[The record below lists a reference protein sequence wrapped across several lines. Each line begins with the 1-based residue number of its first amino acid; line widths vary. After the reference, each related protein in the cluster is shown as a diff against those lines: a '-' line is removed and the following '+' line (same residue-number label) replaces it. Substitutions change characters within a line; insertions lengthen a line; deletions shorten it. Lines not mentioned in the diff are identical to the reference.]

1 MDPVRAVRPF
11 HLLLLGSLTC
21 AVMPVKVG
29 AKQPSLQTSSAL
41 QVRNVADDDMTAYL
55 IGDQLDSQEN
65 GEVVLT
71 GDAQVR
77 RIDSVSKGDQ
87 IRYDRNTGD
96 VKVRGNGVLMRG
108 GSIIRSPSIDYNMK
122 SEEGALDAMHF
133 WLEGGSSG
141 TAEAG
146 TIYNSDHMKLDDV
159 LYSACPCPDP
169 AWYIKAPEVNLYV
182 DENRGVARNS
192 VLYFKDVPIFY
203 SPYFSF
209 PLREERKSGF
219 LTPVYGF
226 TSNSGLE
233 LALPYYFNLAP
244 NYDATLTPRSY
255 SKRGLQLDGEFR
267 YLGRTYEGQIN
278 GSYLNRDSKTREK
291 RWMLSTQHR
300 QSLGY
305 GFGLSMRYNRV
316 SDDNYFR
323 DLTSID
329 LGNANINSL
338 ASSAAFTWSGAKYF
352 NASLSVTQ
360 YQTLQDD
367 TAGYRKPEY
376 NRMPSLSLRGARYNW
391 GGFDVVSENAI
402 TRFEMPFYSGTLSNF
417 DEQRRRR
424 DHPNGTRMSS
434 LTSVSYPMIRPYG
447 YITPKASLHLSQYDT
462 EWRKISATSGNKGWR
477 DNPRS
482 KGRALPLF
490 SLDSGLYFER
500 DTSLFGNA
508 AVQTL
513 EPRMY
518 YLYVPY
524 QDQSMLPVFDTG
536 VASFNFSQAFS
547 ENIYSGGWDR
557 IANAN
562 QLTLGLTT
570 RWLDA
575 DTGEERVMLQ
585 VAQRLYFED
594 QKVFLHN
601 AANNEYPETRRR
613 SDYLFGAGAALTD
626 TLNLR
631 MDAQYNPQSNRT
643 NRLSAGLR
651 WQPQRLASLS
661 ASYRY
666 ERDPRAFDNPDY
678 FRENPNAKDNGRERV
693 SFTTQ
698 WPVSNRVFALGRLD
712 YSLQEK
718 RSTQSI
724 VGLEYKGDCC
734 WAARFVVQRYAVS
747 AQKSNSAVFFQLE
760 LSGLGAIGPDPM
772 KVLRERI
779 VGYEPITPS
788 SSETTTFERYE

>member
-1 MDPVRAVRPF
+1 MRAVRPF

-424 DHPNGTRMSS
+424 DNPNGTRMSS

>member
-1 MDPVRAVRPF
+1 MRAVRPF

>member
-1 MDPVRAVRPF
+1 MRAVRRF

-21 AVMPVKVG
+21 AVMPVKAE
-29 AKQPSLQTSSAL
+29 AKQPTLQASPAL
-41 QVRNVADDDMTAYL
+41 QVRQVAEDDMTSYL
-55 IGDQLDSQEN
+55 IGDELESMES

-108 GSIIRSPSIDYNMK
+108 GSTVRSPSIDYNMK
-122 SEEGALDAMHF
+122 SEEGELDAMRF
-133 WLEGGSSG
+133 WLDGGSSG

-169 AWYIKAPEVNLYV
+169 AWYIKAPTVDLYI

-192 VLYFKDVPIFY
+192 VIYFKDVPIFY

-209 PLREERKSGF
+209 PLRKERKSGF
-219 LTPVYGF
+219 LTPVYGY

-244 NYDATLTPRSY
+244 NYDATLTPRNY

-278 GSYLNRDSKTREK
+278 GSYLNHDKKTREA

-300 QSLGY
+300 QRLGY
-305 GFGLSMRYNRV
+305 GFGFSARYNRV

-329 LGNANINSL
+329 LGNTNIDSL
-338 ASSAAFTWSGAKYF
+338 ASSAALSWSGAKYF

-360 YQTLQDD
+360 YQTLQDE
-367 TAGYRKPEY
+367 TRGYRTPEY
-376 NRMPSLSLRGARYNW
+376 NQLPSLNVRGARYNW
-391 GGFDVVSENAI
+391 GGFDVVSENAA
-402 TRFEMPFYSGTLSNF
+402 TRFEMPYYSGTLSEFNQF
-417 DEQRRRR
+417 RTLRRE
-424 DHPNGTRMSS
+424 PNGTRMSS
-434 LTSVSYPMIRPYG
+434 FTSVSYPIVRPYG

-462 EWRKISATSGNKGWR
+462 DWSALPDTKNNEARRKNA
-477 DNPRS
+477 RS
-482 KGRALPLF
+482 KGRALPLL

-500 DTSLFGNA
+500 DTSLFGNNA
-508 AVQTL
+508 IQTL

-524 QDQSMLPVFDTG
+524 RDQSMLPVFDTS

-575 DTGEERVMLQ
+575 DTGEERMMLQ

-594 QKVFLHN
+594 QKVFLRN
-601 AANNEYPETRRR
+601 TANNEYPETRRR

-626 TLNLR
+626 TLNVR
-631 MDAQYNPQSNRT
+631 ADAQFNPQSRRT
-643 NRLSAGLR
+643 NRLSAGFR
-651 WQPQRLASLS
+651 WQPQRLATLS

-666 ERDPRAFDNPDY
+666 ERDPRAFDNPDF
-678 FRENPNAKDNGRERV
+678 FRENPTASDNGRERV
-693 SFTTQ
+693 SVTTQ
-698 WPVSNRVFALGRLD
+698 WPLSNKVFALGRVD

-718 RSTQSI
+718 RSTQTI
-724 VGLEYKGDCC
+724 FGMEYKGECC

-760 LSGLGAIGPDPM
+760 LSGLGAVGPDPM
-772 KVLRERI
+772 RILRERI
-779 VGYEPITPS
+779 VGYEPITPT